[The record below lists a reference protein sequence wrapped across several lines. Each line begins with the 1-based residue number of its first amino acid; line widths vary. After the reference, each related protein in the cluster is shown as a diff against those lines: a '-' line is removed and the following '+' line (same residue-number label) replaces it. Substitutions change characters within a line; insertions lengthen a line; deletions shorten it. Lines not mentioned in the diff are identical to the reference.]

1 MYHCIYPLPGEADE
15 DEFLFQLNET
25 REEEGRLAHTALEQ
39 LYSPYEGTV
48 TNPSHI
54 MNPLIPPP
62 PLSCNTHPPVNTQ
75 QYFQSCRDEVF
86 VGRCTSSVGKAL
98 FLLHT

>member
-1 MYHCIYPLPGEADE
+1 MYHCIYPLLGEADE

-54 MNPLIPPP
+54 MHPLIPPP
-62 PLSCNTHPPVNTQ
+62 SHATPTHLLTLK